1 MSLLKRSTMNDRF
14 GHLHSSTASGTRA
27 STAGIRA
34 FITSGR
40 NTINGERQGHAA
52 HGTVDK
58 ESLRRCCTAIDSAQ
72 VNVRGV
78 HV

>member
-1 MSLLKRSTMNDRF
+1 MNDRF

-40 NTINGERQGHAA
+40 NKINGERQGHSA
-52 HGTVDK
+52 HRTVDK
-58 ESLRRCCTAIDSAQ
+58 ESLRRGSTAIDSAQ
-72 VNVRGV
+72 MDVRGV
-78 HV
+78 HM